1 MGKATST
8 ASTEVATAA
17 AAVTATTMTTRGA
30 MTAQVETM
38 CNLSR
43 VRRACG
49 DMDSAIRLGEEA
61 VEVARGLVFAAIAAA
76 SPLQQQQ
83 QQQQQQQSASHPFVR
98 NRLITL
104 GNLYVEGG
112 RISEAMNTFAEVT
125 RAAGA
130 LSSSSTA
137 VMAAAIL
144 GEDHDSGERAA
155 SAAARLGGVCL
166 GYPCAA
172 AA

>member
-8 ASTEVATAA
+8 ASTAVATAA
-17 AAVTATTMTTRGA
+17 AAVTATTMTMETRGA

-61 VEVARGLVFAAIAAA
+61 VEVARGLVFAAMAAA

-125 RAAGA
+125 
-130 LSSSSTA
+130 
-137 VMAAAIL
+137 
-144 GEDHDSGERAA
+144 
-155 SAAARLGGVCL
+155 
-166 GYPCAA
+166 
-172 AA
+172 